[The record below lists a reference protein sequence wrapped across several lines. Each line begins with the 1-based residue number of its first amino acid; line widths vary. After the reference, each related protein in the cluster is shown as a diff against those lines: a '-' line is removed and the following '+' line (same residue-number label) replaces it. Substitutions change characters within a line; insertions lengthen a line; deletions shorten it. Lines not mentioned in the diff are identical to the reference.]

1 MTDCETNRSFAAV
14 SRISAGTRSPA
25 DRRTRSPTTSSV
37 EDILTHFPFLR
48 TSTVEAIIPV
58 RRSATRFARSS
69 WVNRTAPLI
78 SSMHKM
84 ITTVVIFRLK
94 LDANTTSVKKE
105 MQASTN
111 KMMVNGLKKAR
122 RSR

>member
-1 MTDCETNRSFAAV
+1 MTDWETNRSFAAV
-14 SRISAGTRSPA
+14 SRMSAGTRSPA

-37 EDILTHFPFLR
+37 EDTLTHFPLLR

-69 WVNRTAPLI
+69 WANRTAPLM
-78 SSMHKM
+78 SSIHRIM
-84 ITTVVIFRLK
+84 TTVVILRLK

-105 MQASTN
+105 MHASTN
-111 KMMVNGLKKAR
+111 KMMVNGLRKAR
-122 RSR
+122 PKR